1 MEMHCFG
8 QDETA
13 EKKHNDRMSKRSEGF
28 LRRGN
33 LKDDEKNR
41 DKKGSDRNRD
51 GFTDPPDNNQKKDS
65 QEMMGNWIG
74 REEREKEDE
83 DETAR
88 AQEKSNYFSSLHSLL
103 PVGLSL

>member
-1 MEMHCFG
+1 
-8 QDETA
+8 
-13 EKKHNDRMSKRSEGF
+13 
-28 LRRGN
+28 
-33 LKDDEKNR
+33 
-41 DKKGSDRNRD
+41 
-51 GFTDPPDNNQKKDS
+51 
-65 QEMMGNWIG
+65 MMGNWIG